1 MASLLV
7 NSPDIG
13 QKLDAIVDDRQG
25 ALEFNLSSVINNN
38 PFNFSSGQDSC
49 VVILT

>member
-13 QKLDAIVDDRQG
+13 QKLDAIVDDQQG
-25 ALEFNLSSVINNN
+25 AFD
-38 PFNFSSGQDSC
+38 F
-49 VVILT
+49 ILFDNY